1 MQRKATTST
10 WKKLQEG
17 AGVTNDEA
25 IKLLVN
31 IAAYDIDSQRG
42 EEKFEALWMAIKALE
57 RQNGAWKKDG
67 YYLECSCCGYKIE
80 ADDLEMN
87 NYCSACGAK
96 MT

>member
-1 MQRKATTST
+1 MTR
-10 WKKLQEG
+10 E
-17 AGVTNDEA
+17 EA
-25 IKLLVN
+25 IKWLRFD
-31 IAAYDIDSQRG
+31 AEMAKAEFYDSDKGWTNSDAKAVTEA
-42 EEKFEALWMAIKALE
+42 EEMAIDALVE
-57 RQNGAWKKDG
+57 RQDGAWKKDG

>member
-1 MQRKATTST
+1 M
-10 WKKLQEG
+10 
-17 AGVTNDEA
+17 TNEEA
-25 IKLLVN
+25 IKYIRFCMCEGRLVGN
-31 IAAYDIDSQRG
+31 TKPIID
-42 EEKFEALWMAIKALE
+42 EKWQAGLMAIKALE
-57 RQNGAWKKDG
+57 RQDGAWKKDG